1 MAVNL
6 SPVGGVAAQF
16 FDNNGN
22 VLSGGKLFTYAAGTT
37 TPAVTY
43 TSSLGNTPQ
52 PNPIVL
58 DAAGRV
64 PASGEI
70 WLTDG
75 VIYKFVL
82 QTSTNVLIATYD
94 NITGINSNFVNFT
107 AEQEIQTATA
117 GQTVFNLTT
126 MQYQPGTNS
135 LTVYVDG
142 VNQYGPGAQYA
153 YLETDSDTVTFV
165 SGLHV
170 GASVKFTTT
179 TQTSGNATD
188 ASVVAYTPPFTGG
201 VTTNVEDKL
210 AQYVSVKDFGAVG
223 DGVTDDTAAFVAA
236 KDYVAGLGGGI
247 VHIPVGV
254 YVLTDFDIDQRSV
267 LFEGETSGYA
277 YESVTTGVRLIPS
290 SSAVY
295 VARLKGT
302 RGVVTYGAS
311 AYSGFKN
318 VQFKFA
324 AGSCNYGL
332 FIDSGSTLLEEVE
345 IQGFPY
351 GCVLATWANSNRF
364 KNCSFTL
371 NTEVG
376 FAVPDSLAASTYMF
390 PDVADIPAG
399 TNFSTMWSMEGC
411 TIRQNNFGMVIR
423 ESTNVSFDNCVFE
436 SNTQA
441 GLYVYRPDTSSLRAL
456 SFNNCWFENNYDG
469 YTSGSTSYTVVGNKL
484 FTLGNLSTYIAWTS
498 AYQAGYQ
505 FVIDSQTHAG
515 GGPDTFLFKQLF
527 VSANIPAQ
535 MGFFII
541 AGFKF
546 EFIQPVFAGA
556 NNTGNFAKAAADAQA
571 IVYIDPLSGNNP
583 TTTIPSLIN
592 GNGMGSAGAYYRS
605 GTVND
610 GTPTTSGGLY
620 PIKGVFGGPIRFPAA
635 DPADTR
641 WLDQRVMSEYLQGTF
656 APSFTGLSGSSVS
669 ASGFYTK
676 IGNRVFFTLEITG
689 TNLQSTAGS
698 TTCDFHI
705 LPTPFKNGVCSA
717 VDNSSAATSYGNGW
731 LRASTPAMF
740 LPTFGPTSSV
750 VVSGSYQTAY

>member
-1 MAVNL
+1 MSALSIQPTYPIFTDIDGQPLEAGYVWIGTANL
-6 SPVGGVAAQF
+6 DPQTNPINVYWDAALTIAAPQPIRTLAGYPSR
-16 FDNNGN
+16 NG
-22 VLSGGKLFTYAAGTT
+22 
-37 TPAVTY
+37 TPARLYVNSDYSIRVMNKNGSTVYSAPAATERYSDVVISDVNAEDVTY
-43 TSSLGNTPQ
+43 
-52 PNPIVL
+52 
-58 DAAGRV
+58 D
-64 PASGEI
+64 
-70 WLTDG
+70 
-75 VIYKFVL
+75 
-82 QTSTNVLIATYD
+82 
-94 NITGINSNFVNFT
+94 
-107 AEQEIQTATA
+107 
-117 GQTVFNLTT
+117 
-126 MQYQPGTNS
+126 
-135 LTVYVDG
+135 
-142 VNQYGPGAQYA
+142 
-153 YLETDSDTVTFV
+153 
-165 SGLHV
+165 
-170 GASVKFTTT
+170 
-179 TQTSGNATD
+179 
-188 ASVVAYTPPFTGG
+188 PPFTGS
-201 VTTNVEDKL
+201 VQTDVEAKL
-210 AQYVSVKDFGAVG
+210 AQYISVKDFGAVG

-236 KDYVAGLGGGI
+236 KDYVADLGGGI
-247 VHIPVGV
+247 VHIPLGV

-277 YESVTTGVRLIPS
+277 YEAVTKSVRLIPS
-290 SSAVY
+290 PSAVY
-295 VARLKGT
+295 VARLKGA

-318 VQFKFA
+318 VQFKFS

-332 FIDSGSTLLEEVE
+332 FIDSGSTLLEEVD

-351 GCVLATWANSNRF
+351 GCVLATWADSNRF

-371 NTEVG
+371 NTQVG

-441 GLYVYRPDTSSLRAL
+441 GLYVYRPDTSSLRAF

-484 FTLGNLSTYIAWTS
+484 FTIGNLSTYIAWTS

-515 GGPDTFLFKQLF
+515 GGPDTFLFKQVF
-527 VSANIPAQ
+527 VSANILDQ

-541 AGFKF
+541 SGFKF
-546 EFIQPVFAGA
+546 EFIQPVFAGN
-556 NNTGNFAKAAADAQA
+556 NNTGNFLKAAADAQA

-583 TTTIPSLIN
+583 TTTIPSLMN

-620 PIKGVFGGPIRFPAA
+620 PIKGVFGGPVRFPAA

-656 APSFTGLSGSSVS
+656 APSFTSLGGTGVS

-689 TNLQSTAGS
+689 TNVTSTAG
-698 TTCDFHI
+698 TTFSDFGS
-705 LPTPFKNGVCSA
+705 LPTPFKDGTCQAVANGVVSA
-717 VDNSSAATSYGNGW
+717 GIGWIRSSS
-731 LRASTPAMF
+731 PAIF
-740 LPTFGPTSSV
+740 LPTWSATPSV